1 MEQMNW
7 HMARAALEWQ
17 AELGAVDAIGDVPI
31 DRYGVPAEKP
41 KPVVTTVVSAP
52 GITATV
58 ALDPV
63 AIAANSA
70 AAAQDLAGLKQALQD
85 FPHCELQRG
94 ARNLVFSDG
103 IPGARVMILGEAP
116 GREEDLHG
124 LPFVGPAGLL
134 LDKMLAAIGLNR
146 AENVYIGTVIPWRP
160 PQNREPKAEEIAMM
174 MPFVRRHVA
183 LAAPDVLI
191 CMGNT
196 SCSAILDKRG
206 VNKLRG
212 QWHEG
217 LGLPV
222 LPMVHPSNLLR
233 QPAGKKQAWQD
244 LLALKAWLR
253 EYAVGEL

>member
-1 MEQMNW
+1 MDW

-17 AELGAVDAIGDVPI
+17 AELGVVDAIGDAPI
-31 DRYGVPAEKP
+31 DRYAVPAEKP
-41 KPVVTTVVSAP
+41 KSMAVTVVSAP
-52 GITATV
+52 PVMAAV
-58 ALDPV
+58 ALDPI
-63 AIAANSA
+63 AIAEKSA
-70 AAAQDLAGLKQALQD
+70 AEVQDLAELKQALHD
-85 FPHCELQRG
+85 FPHCELKRG

-103 IPGARVMILGEAP
+103 TPGARVMILGEAP

-124 LPFVGPAGLL
+124 EPFVGPAGLL

-146 AENVYIGTVIPWRP
+146 AHNVYFGSVIPWRP
-160 PQNREPKAEEIAMM
+160 PQNREPKAEEVAMM

-196 SCSAILDKRG
+196 SCLAILDKRC
-206 VNKLRG
+206 VSELRG

-233 QPAGKKQAWQD
+233 HPAGKKQAWQD
-244 LLALKAWLR
+244 FLVLKAWLH
-253 EYAVGEL
+253 EHAAGEL